1 MTDRQAYMVG
11 GLALVATGVILYTI
25 RVRRYGKKEKTLPMP
40 SNLPPASQQPSPLY
54 QSSVLAKKAPSLQD
68 LIDVISPAKDLFQN
82 MKFKTSPLVVEEIE
96 KRGYESSRITA
107 DRKKFWDESILKYG
121 KSETK
126 NIAKKMTL
134 TPADKMYLSSKG
146 IFV

>member
-1 MTDRQAYMVG
+1 
-11 GLALVATGVILYTI
+11 
-25 RVRRYGKKEKTLPMP
+25 
-40 SNLPPASQQPSPLY
+40 
-54 QSSVLAKKAPSLQD
+54 
-68 LIDVISPAKDLFQN
+68 

>member
-1 MTDRQAYMVG
+1 MTDRQTYLVG
-11 GLALVATGVILYTI
+11 AVALVVTGVILYKV
-25 RVRRYGKKEKTLPMP
+25 RVNRYGKKEKTLPKP
-40 SNLPPASQQPSPLY
+40 SNLPISRQEQTPLY
-54 QSSVLAKKAPSLQD
+54 QGSILSKKAPSLQD
-68 LIDVISPAKDLFQN
+68 LVDIISPAKDLFQN

-96 KRGYESSRITA
+96 KRGYESAKLSA

-121 KSETK
+121 KVETK
-126 NIAKKMTL
+126 TMAKKMTL